1 MVRKSLIERENL
13 EVNISSWLQVNVENL
28 PEKNQEIFLKRKQ
41 AVDLYMTDKAT
52 IQDITKLTGINRVDL
67 FRLIRRC
74 LDYDNDGTVYGY
86 RALIPFKRMKSYERS
101 KPINIEDKL
110 GKETFSG
117 AFIKFLAEHTT
128 IAKLVIN
135 LYLNKSQD
143 VKRPRMRVI
152 DIHDKFVRACRNEGI
167 TEEQYP
173 LNTNSKGLRSLG
185 RFLKRLQND
194 HFAEIVAARFGVDA
208 GRRAKKLRTTNQSK
222 NIITRPYQQVQFDGH
237 KIDAI
242 FTITYTT
249 PLGHRIQETIDRPW
263 LLLLID
269 VATRTVL
276 GYHICMEKEYSS
288 TDVLQCIKRA
298 AMPWREKTLSIHG
311 LRYPEQIGYASAI
324 ISEANWAVWDEL
336 LFDNAKANLANIVK
350 DRLKR
355 VIGCDVNAGPVN
367 MPEYRG
373 IIERLFG
380 LLEEN
385 GYHRLP
391 STTGSNSKDPRRQAP
406 EDKAR
411 KYNISIE
418 HLEEL
423 TEILI
428 ANYNLRPHSGIENF
442 SPLGSMKQKI
452 ENNELIRQLP
462 EEKRSELIFLS
473 FQAKRNVAGSVEYG
487 KRPYIQFENVTYHNS
502 ILSTSPW
509 LINKELTLLVNV
521 DDLRTIRAFL
531 PDGSELGIL
540 KAHGHWGIIP
550 HSLRLRKAIFKLKRD
565 QKINFSAD
573 ENPFEIYIEYL
584 AKNNDKTSR
593 VKLAKLQH
601 QQPEIYQPVSHE
613 TSLDQN
619 SLSTKEDASN
629 AHNMPIIKK
638 LKRTIVF

>member
-13 EVNISSWLQVNVENL
+13 DIHIENWPMVNVECI
-28 PEKNQEIFLKRKQ
+28 PEKHREIYLKRKL
-41 AVDLYMTDKAT
+41 AVDLYMTDKAKIT
-52 IQDITKLTGINRVDL
+52 EITKITGINKVDL
-67 FRLIRRC
+67 FRLIKRC
-74 LDYDNDGTVYGY
+74 TDYDKDGTVYGY
-86 RALIPFKRMKSYERS
+86 RALIPFKRMKDYDRN
-101 KPINIEDKL
+101 KPIDMEDKL
-110 GKETFSG
+110 EKVSFNG
-117 AFIKFLAEHTT
+117 AFSKFLDEHPN
-128 IAKLVIN
+128 IAKLVIK
-135 LYLNKSQD
+135 LYLNKSEG
-143 VKRPRMRVI
+143 VKRPRMRII
-152 DIHDKFVRACRNEGI
+152 DIHDKFVKACKNEGV

-173 LNTNSKGLRSLG
+173 LNTNNLGLRSLE
-185 RFLKRLQND
+185 RFLKKLQNEN
-194 HFAEIVAARFGVDA
+194 FAETVFARFGVEA
-208 GRRAKKLRTTNQSK
+208 GRRARKLKPTNHNK

-249 PLGHRIQETIDRPW
+249 PLGHQIQEIIDRPW

-269 VATRTVL
+269 VATRTIL
-276 GYHICMEKEYSS
+276 GYHICLEKEYSS
-288 TDVLQCIKRA
+288 TDVLQCIKKA
-298 AMPWREKTLSIHG
+298 VIPWREKTFTIHG
-311 LRYPEQIGYASAI
+311 LHYPEQVGYASAI
-324 ISEANWAVWDEL
+324 INEAKWAVWDEL

-391 STTGSNSKDPRRQAP
+391 STTGSNPKDPRRQDP

-442 SPLGSMKQKI
+442 APLGSLKQKL
-452 ENNELIRQLP
+452 ENGEVIRQLP
-462 EEKRSELIFLS
+462 EENRSEVVFLS
-473 FQAKRNVAGSVEYG
+473 FQAKRSVAGSVEYG

-502 ILSTSPW
+502 VLSTSPW

-521 DDLRTIRAFL
+521 EDVRTIRAFL

-540 KAHGHWGIIP
+540 KAHGHWGVIP

-565 QKINFSAD
+565 KKINFAAD
-573 ENPFEIYIEYL
+573 DNPFEIYIDYL
-584 AKNNDKTSR
+584 SKSKDKNSR

-601 QQPEIYQPVSHE
+601 HNPEIYRSNRKE
-613 TSLDQN
+613 TTTEQN
-619 SLSTKEDASN
+619 LTSSEEKGSGVQ
-629 AHNMPIIKK
+629 HNPIIRK

>member
-1 MVRKSLIERENL
+1 MRKSLIERENL
-13 EVNISSWLQVNVENL
+13 EVHISNWPQVNFENL
-28 PEKNQEIFLKRKQ
+28 PEMHRDIFAKRKQ
-41 AVDLYMTDKAT
+41 AVDLYMTDRAT
-52 IQDITKLTGINRVDL
+52 ILDITKQTGVNRVDL
-67 FRLIRRC
+67 FRLIKRC
-74 LDYDNDGTVYGY
+74 LDYDEDGKVYGY
-86 RALIPFKRMKSYERS
+86 RALIPYKRMKSYERS
-101 KPINIEDKL
+101 KPINVKDKL
-110 GKETFSG
+110 EKVSFNGSFS
-117 AFIKFLAEHTT
+117 KFLDEHPS
-128 IAKLVIN
+128 IAKLVLN
-135 LYLNKSQD
+135 LYLNKSQGG
-143 VKRPRMRVI
+143 VKRPRMRII
-152 DIHDKFVRACRNEGI
+152 DIHDKFVRACKNEGI
-167 TEEQYP
+167 IENEYP
-173 LNTNSKGLRSLG
+173 LNTYNKGLRSLE
-185 RFLKRLQND
+185 RFFRKLQND
-194 HFAEIVAARFGVDA
+194 HFTEIVSARFGVDA
-208 GRRAKKLRTTNQSK
+208 GRRAKRVPSTYHSK

-249 PLGHRIQETIDRPW
+249 PLGHRVQETIDRPW

-276 GYHICMEKEYSS
+276 GYHICLEKEYSS

-298 AMPWREKTLSIHG
+298 TMPWREKTLSIHG
-311 LRYPEQIGYASAI
+311 LRYPDQIGYASAL
-324 ISEANWAVWDEL
+324 ISETSWAVWDEL

-350 DRLKR
+350 DRLRR

-391 STTGSNSKDPRRQAP
+391 STTGSNSKDPRRQDP

-452 ENNELIRQLP
+452 ENNELVRQLP

-473 FQAKRNVAGSVEYG
+473 FQAKRRVAGSVEYG
-487 KRPYIQFENVTYHNS
+487 KRPFIQFEHVTYHNS

-540 KAHGHWGIIP
+540 KAHGHWGIIA
-550 HSLRLRKAIFKLKRD
+550 HSLRLRKAIYKLKRD

-573 ENPFEIYIEYL
+573 ENPFEIYIGYL
-584 AKNNDKTSR
+584 EKNNDKTSR

-601 QQPEIYQPVSHE
+601 QQPEIYQQVTYEKNS
-613 TSLDQN
+613 DQN
-619 SLSTKEDASN
+619 LPSPKEGTPDV
-629 AHNMPIIKK
+629 HQMPITKK

>member
-1 MVRKSLIERENL
+1 
-13 EVNISSWLQVNVENL
+13 
-28 PEKNQEIFLKRKQ
+28 
-41 AVDLYMTDKAT
+41 
-52 IQDITKLTGINRVDL
+52 
-67 FRLIRRC
+67 
-74 LDYDNDGTVYGY
+74 
-86 RALIPFKRMKSYERS
+86 
-101 KPINIEDKL
+101 
-110 GKETFSG
+110 
-117 AFIKFLAEHTT
+117 
-128 IAKLVIN
+128 
-135 LYLNKSQD
+135 
-143 VKRPRMRVI
+143 MRII

-194 HFAEIVAARFGVDA
+194 HFAEIVTARFGVDA
-208 GRRAKKLRTTNQSK
+208 GRRAKILRTTNQSK

-276 GYHICMEKEYSS
+276 GYHICLEKEYSS

-298 AMPWREKTLSIHG
+298 AMPWRVKPLSIHG

-324 ISEANWAVWDEL
+324 ISEASWAVWDEL

-385 GYHRLP
+385 GYHKLP
-391 STTGSNSKDPRRQAP
+391 STTGSNSKDPRRQSP
-406 EDKAR
+406 EAKAR

-601 QQPEIYQPVSHE
+601 QQPEIYQPVSHK

-619 SLSTKEDASN
+619 SLSAKEDASN
-629 AHNMPIIKK
+629 THNMPIIKK